1 MHILNWITKKIS
13 STIEVSSSF
22 ASLAILGGP
31 AEFTSCT
38 FFKVF
43 VIEAIKYFVDYP
55 EYAAYIAGDDS
66 NEFEILPGDEYEE
79 DDEQTREEDEDVQ
92 KNGLS
97 PHQDDL
103 YDEDLDPEVL
113 GIVDEDSPAESLD
126 VNSTAQIYT
135 ESTER

>member
-1 MHILNWITKKIS
+1 MS
-13 STIEVSSSF
+13 STYNIV
-22 ASLAILGGP
+22 
-31 AEFTSCT
+31 CN

-97 PHQDDL
+97 PHQDYL

-113 GIVDEDSPAESLD
+113 GIVDEECPAESLD

-135 ESTER
+135 ESTGKIAVPQHIHYAHRGCAFKD